1 MKRTGLTTRH
11 WLATLALTTSIWAA
25 PAIAQSQDTMQ
36 PTMPPQG
43 GTPAQPMPRQ
53 DQDDLNRRQLA
64 EFDQFLDRH
73 PEIAEQ
79 LQHNPS
85 LITNANFLQ
94 NHPELQEFLKNHPA
108 IQRDADQDPRA
119 IMRQEDRFDRRDND
133 GRGNDRDHDRAGN
146 AIPQGE
152 LEAMRQFLNTHP
164 EIAEQLQKDPKLID
178 SRQFV
183 DDHSAL
189 KQFLAEHPQLRQ
201 EFDQH
206 PYAFM
211 HGEDRDD
218 RASHMQLT
226 DLDQF
231 LDKHPEIAEQLQKNP
246 SLINSKAFVQNHP
259 ALQEFMTNHPQL
271 TAELEENPNAI
282 MRQENRY
289 ERQENGGQGN
299 WRRTGDNDVTR
310 GELASFHEFLENH
323 NNIASELAK
332 NPSLANN
339 SEYLQNHEALQSYL
353 QANPQV
359 SEELHE
365 NPQSFIKSSQ
375 SFDATTQGMKTM
387 PKPMTTDPL
396 KKQ

>member
-53 DQDDLNRRQLA
+53 DQDELNRRQLA
-64 EFDQFLDRH
+64 EFNQFLEQH
-73 PEIAEQ
+73 PEVAEQ
-79 LQHNPS
+79 LRHDPS
-85 LITNANFLQ
+85 LIKNANFLQ
-94 NHPELQEFLKNHPA
+94 SHPELQTFLQNHPA
-108 IQRDADQDPRA
+108 IQRDADQDPRVV
-119 IMRQEDRFDRRDND
+119 MREEERFDHRDD
-133 GRGNDRDHDRAGN
+133 GRGDNDRDRAGN
-146 AIPQGE
+146 GIPQGE

-183 DDHSAL
+183 NDHSDL
-189 KQFLAEHPQLRQ
+189 KQFLAQHPQVRQ

-218 RASHMQLT
+218 RASRMQLT

-259 ALQEFMTNHPQL
+259 ALQEFLTNHAQL
-271 TAELEENPNAI
+271 TAELQENPNAI
-282 MRQENRY
+282 MRQEDRY
-289 ERQENGGQGN
+289 ENHENGGQGN
-299 WRRTGDNDVTR
+299 NGRMGDHDVTR
-310 GELASFHEFLENH
+310 GQLASFHEFLENH
-323 NNIASELAK
+323 NNIASELEK

-339 SEYLQNHEALQSYL
+339 SEYLQNHTALQSYL

-359 SEELHE
+359 NEELHE

-375 SFDATTQGMKTM
+375 SFDATTQNGMKTT
-387 PKPMTTDPL
+387 PKTMTTDPM

>member
-25 PAIAQSQDTMQ
+25 PAIAQSQDTTQ
-36 PTMPPQG
+36 PNMPPQG
-43 GTPAQPMPRQ
+43 GTPAQPMPRPDQ
-53 DQDDLNRRQLA
+53 DQDRLHRWQVA

-79 LQHNPS
+79 LRHDPS
-85 LITNANFLQ
+85 LLSNANFVQ
-94 NHPELQEFLKNHPA
+94 NHPELQAFLKDHPA

-119 IMRQEDRFDRRDND
+119 LMRQEERFDRRDD
-133 GRGNDRDHDRAGN
+133 GRGDRDRDG
-146 AIPQGE
+146 ISQGE

-178 SRQFV
+178 NAKFV

-189 KQFLAEHPQLRQ
+189 KQFLADHPGVRH
-201 EFDQH
+201 EFDSH

-211 HGEDRDD
+211 RGEDRDD
-218 RASHMQLT
+218 RANRTQLT

-231 LDKHPEIAEQLQKNP
+231 LDKHPEIAEQLKKDP
-246 SLINSKAFVQNHP
+246 SLINSKVFVQNHP
-259 ALQEFMTNHPQL
+259 ALQQFLTNHPQL
-271 TAELEENPNAI
+271 TAELEENPNQI
-282 MRQENRY
+282 MREENRY
-289 ERQENGGQGN
+289 DRQENGQGSG
-299 WRRTGDNDVTR
+299 RRMGDNDTTR
-310 GELASFHEFLENH
+310 GQLASFHEFLENH
-323 NNIASELAK
+323 NNIAGELEK

-339 SEYLQNHEALQSYL
+339 SEYLQNHEALRSYL

-359 SEELHE
+359 GQELHE

-375 SFDATTQGMKTM
+375 SFDATGQTGMKTM
-387 PKPMTTDPL
+387 PKPMTTDPM